1 MAIATLTNAQLVAE
15 LGWTMKVIKDTIGVT
30 PTTMRPPFGD
40 IDDRVRAVAMAMGLT
55 PILWTSVGE
64 DEFDTNDWR
73 IPGGTATGQSSFD
86 QFNKILGLAATIN
99 TGFIVLEHDLYQE
112 TVDMAINYF
121 LPAAFAH
128 NPKFTLKSI
137 NQCLGKPLSAS
148 YVETSGAATSGNSS
162 TPAASGSGAA
172 ASPKASG
179 KTASPTGNG
188 TASPNGAVGGVSAP
202 RYLAGAAAFVGFV
215 TFGALLI

>member
-1 MAIATLTNAQLVAE
+1 
-15 LGWTMKVIKDTIGVT
+15 
-30 PTTMRPPFGD
+30 MRPPFGD

-55 PILWTSVGE
+55 PILWTSVGQ

-86 QFNKILGLAATIN
+86 QFNKILGLAANIP

-128 NPKFTLKSI
+128 NPKFNLKSI
-137 NQCLGKPLSAS
+137 NQCLGKPLAAS
-148 YVETSGAATSGNSS
+148 YLETSGGAASSGNSS
-162 TPAASGSGAA
+162 APAPAASGSGAA
-172 ASPKASG
+172 HAAASG
-179 KTASPTGNG
+179 SGAAAAHKPSGGSTTSGSSTANG
-188 TASPNGAVGGVSAP
+188 TASSPNGAAGLTAP
-202 RYLAGAAAFVGFV
+202 RYLSAVAVFIGFV

>member
-1 MAIATLTNAQLVAE
+1 
-15 LGWTMKVIKDTIGVT
+15 
-30 PTTMRPPFGD
+30 MRPPFGD
-40 IDDRVRAVAMAMGLT
+40 IDDRVRAISMAMGLT

-86 QFNKILGLAATIN
+86 QFNKILGLAANIN

-112 TVDMAINYF
+112 TVDMAIDYF

-128 NPKFTLKSI
+128 NPKFNLKSI
-137 NQCLGKPLSAS
+137 NQCLGKPLAAS
-148 YVETSGAATSGNSS
+148 YLETGGTTTSGNSS
-162 TPAASGSGAA
+162 TPAASGSGSAA
-172 ASPKASG
+172 TSKGTSASSTG
-179 KTASPTGNG
+179 KTPTGNG
-188 TASPNGAVGGVSAP
+188 TASPNGAVGISAP
-202 RYLAGAAAFVGFV
+202 AYLGGVAAFVGFV